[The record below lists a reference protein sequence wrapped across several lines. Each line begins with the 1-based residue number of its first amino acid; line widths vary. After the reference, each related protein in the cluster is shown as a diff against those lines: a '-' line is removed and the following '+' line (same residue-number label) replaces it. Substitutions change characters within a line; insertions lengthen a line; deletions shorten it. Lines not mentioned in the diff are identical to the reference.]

1 MRVAAYIRVST
12 DRKDQEN
19 SYELQEQYFMQLLSS
34 HAEWQNAGIYADYG
48 ISGTGISKR
57 SGFRS
62 LLLHCQEGKID
73 RIVCK
78 SISRFARNTEDFL
91 TAMRILQDNQVTVFF
106 EKENLDTREPIS
118 EFIFTT
124 LGALAQE
131 ESRSISENGR
141 LANQMRFSRGDVG
154 NKLLYGYHY
163 NGKTVTSESG
173 FQYKDIEIVEE
184 EAEVVRWIFCQA
196 AKGKAYADLARRLNV
211 RQIPA
216 PESDALRKRRQNARK
231 GQLKSCLEEG
241 WTAGRISAILKNERY
256 AGDVLAQKTYT
267 TDYLTHRVRK
277 NFGEIPRYSI
287 RNHHP
292 AIIDRKL
299 FNKVQEITAHNSR
312 LYDRK
317 GKKTMYTFSGR
328 LICGECGR
336 FYNVRNTKK
345 SSIWYC
351 PSAGRK
357 NGKLVCHARP
367 VYEKQL
373 DQIVSQTVVER
384 FFGTG
389 IFEREEPLYSKNIR
403 PKQKFKAFFEEMRE
417 RLLRVQD
424 MEFVERDRSFYQ
436 RQLTDLEEE
445 TEKAEQLFKEQ
456 AYFETY
462 WRELEESRESRK
474 EAVDW
479 LEKLDSVE
487 LFLEGVS
494 GNYCEAFILSVIIE
508 NFEKYSKYTVH
519 WFDDTRTII
528 EKENEKREGKML

>member
-1 MRVAAYIRVST
+1 M
-12 DRKDQEN
+12 
-19 SYELQEQYFMQLLSS
+19 
-34 HAEWQNAGIYADYG
+34 
-48 ISGTGISKR
+48 
-57 SGFRS
+57 
-62 LLLHCQEGKID
+62 
-73 RIVCK
+73 
-78 SISRFARNTEDFL
+78 
-91 TAMRILQDNQVTVFF
+91 
-106 EKENLDTREPIS
+106 
-118 EFIFTT
+118 
-124 LGALAQE
+124 
-131 ESRSISENGR
+131 
-141 LANQMRFSRGDVG
+141 
-154 NKLLYGYHY
+154 
-163 NGKTVTSESG
+163 
-173 FQYKDIEIVEE
+173 
-184 EAEVVRWIFCQA
+184 
-196 AKGKAYADLARRLNV
+196 
-211 RQIPA
+211 
-216 PESDALRKRRQNARK
+216 
-231 GQLKSCLEEG
+231 KSCLEEG

-403 PKQKFKAFFEEMRE
+403 SKQKFKAFFEEMRE

-494 GNYCEAFILSVIIE
+494 GNYCEAFILSVVIE